1 MIEPMSEPQSN
12 RHALT
17 FIFITMLVDTIGLG
31 IILPV
36 IPKLITELTGQGMSE
51 AARWGGWLF
60 FIYAL
65 MQFLCAPAIGNLS
78 DRFGRRP
85 ILIVS
90 LAVLGVD
97 YLITALAPTIFWLF
111 IARLLSGI
119 AGAAYPTAN
128 AYIADVSPPE
138 KRAANFGLVGAAFGI
153 GFVIGPAV
161 GGVLG
166 QHGARLPFYVSAV
179 IAFCNALYGFFVL
192 KESLPEASRRKFDF
206 WRANPLGAL
215 IALRRFPAMLGLFG
229 VVVLM
234 RLAHDANPVIWTYY
248 TMLKFNWTPAQ
259 VGYSLMVVGAMMAF
273 VFSFLTRIIV
283 PRIGENRSVFLGL
296 ACGTVGFMGYA
307 FAAQGWQLYA
317 WMAVWVL
324 MALSGPSLNA
334 IMSRQ
339 VGADEQGE
347 LQGALASLGSLTSVA
362 APPILSNLFGYFTGA
377 EAPIYFPGA
386 AFFAGSVFLA
396 LSALVFAWTRNRPR
410 TAAA

>member
-1 MIEPMSEPQSN
+1 VSEPQVN
-12 RHALT
+12 RHALA

-36 IPKLITELTGQGMSE
+36 TPKLITELTGQGMSE

-65 MQFLCAPAIGNLS
+65 MQFFCAPAIGNLS

-85 ILIVS
+85 VLITS

-97 YLITALAPTIFWLF
+97 YLITALAPTIMWLF

-153 GFVIGPAV
+153 GFVIGPAI

-166 QHGARLPFYVSAV
+166 QHGTRLPFYVSSA
-179 IAFCNALYGFFVL
+179 IAFCNAVYGFVVL
-192 KESLPEASRRKFDF
+192 KESLPLSSRRKFEL

-248 TMLKFNWTPAQ
+248 TMLKFNWSPAQ
-259 VGYSLMVVGAMMAF
+259 VGYSLMVVGAMLAF
-273 VFSFLTRIIV
+273 VYSFLTRIIV
-283 PRIGENRSVFLGL
+283 ARIGENRSVFLGL
-296 ACGTVGFMGYA
+296 ACGTIGFMGYA
-307 FAAQGWQLYA
+307 FATTGWVLYA
-317 WMAVWVL
+317 SMAVWVL

-339 VGADEQGE
+339 VGHDEQGE

-362 APPILSNLFGYFTGA
+362 APPILSNLFGYFTSGA
-377 EAPIYFPGA
+377 APIYFPGA

-396 LSALVFAWTRNRPR
+396 LSALVFAWIRKRPR
-410 TAAA
+410 MVAS

>member
-1 MIEPMSEPQSN
+1 MSAPETN
-12 RHALT
+12 RHALA

-36 IPKLITELTGQGMSE
+36 TPKLITELTGQGMSE

-60 FIYAL
+60 FVYAL
-65 MQFLCAPAIGNLS
+65 MQFFCAPAIGNLS

-85 ILIVS
+85 VLIAS

-97 YLITALAPTIFWLF
+97 YLITALAPSILWLF

-153 GFVIGPAV
+153 GFVIGPAI

-166 QHGARLPFYVSAV
+166 QHGTRLPFYVSSA
-179 IAFCNALYGFFVL
+179 IAFCNAVYGFVVL
-192 KESLPEASRRKFDF
+192 KESLPLSSRRKFEW

-215 IALRRFPAMLGLFG
+215 VALRRFPAMLGLFG

-248 TMLKFNWTPAQ
+248 TMLKFNWSPAQ
-259 VGYSLMVVGAMMAF
+259 VGYSLMVVGAMLAF
-273 VFSFLTRIIV
+273 VYSFLTRIIV
-283 PRIGENRSVFLGL
+283 ARIGENRSVFLGL
-296 ACGTVGFMGYA
+296 ACGTIGFMGYA
-307 FAAQGWQLYA
+307 FATTGWVLYA

-339 VGADEQGE
+339 VGHDEQGE

-362 APPILSNLFGYFTGA
+362 APPILSNLFGYFTSA
-377 EAPIYFPGA
+377 AAPIYFPGA

-396 LSALVFAWTRNRPR
+396 LSALVFAWIRKRPR

>member
-1 MIEPMSEPQSN
+1 MSEPQVN
-12 RHALT
+12 RHALA

-36 IPKLITELTGQGMSE
+36 TPKLITELTGQGMSE

-60 FIYAL
+60 FVYAL
-65 MQFLCAPAIGNLS
+65 MQFFCAPAIGNLS

-85 ILIVS
+85 VLITS

-97 YLITALAPTIFWLF
+97 YLITALAPTILWLF

-153 GFVIGPAV
+153 GFVIGPAI

-166 QHGARLPFYVSAV
+166 QHGTRLPFYVSSA
-179 IAFCNALYGFFVL
+179 IAFCNAVYGFFVL
-192 KESLPEASRRKFDF
+192 KESLPLSSRRKFEL

-215 IALRRFPAMLGLFG
+215 VALRRFPAMLGLFG

-248 TMLKFNWTPAQ
+248 TMLKFNWSPAQ
-259 VGYSLMVVGAMMAF
+259 VGYSLMVVGAMLAF
-273 VFSFLTRIIV
+273 VYSFLTRIIV
-283 PRIGENRSVFLGL
+283 ARIGENRSVFLGL
-296 ACGTVGFMGYA
+296 ACGTIGFMGYA
-307 FAAQGWQLYA
+307 FATTGWVLYA
-317 WMAVWVL
+317 SMAVWVL

-339 VGADEQGE
+339 VGHDEQGE

-362 APPILSNLFGYFTGA
+362 APPILSNLFGYFTSTA
-377 EAPIYFPGA
+377 APIYFPGA

-396 LSALVFAWTRNRPR
+396 LSALVFAWIRKRPR
-410 TAAA
+410 TEAV